1 MTKTGSIRGSVVLSR
16 LAFVRQAKG
25 EEAVKR
31 VLAALPLED
40 RKHFAGTVLPNV
52 WYPFEAGEHL
62 DAAIAAELGGGDEI
76 FKQMGARSAEF
87 NLGDTQKLFVQG
99 RDPQGLLRSAS
110 AIYRLYYDTGART
123 YHASGAR
130 KAVLRTLQSKT
141 FSTYDCLTV
150 VGWHEKAIEMC
161 GGRNPRVTHTK
172 CRARGDDFCEYI
184 CEWG

>member
-16 LAFVRQAKG
+16 LAFVQSAKG
-25 EEAVKR
+25 DEAVKR
-31 VLAALPLED
+31 VLRSLGEED
-40 RKHFAGTVLPNV
+40 RKLFAGTVLPNV
-52 WYPFEAGEHL
+52 WYPFEAGERL
-62 DAAIAAELGGGDEI
+62 DAAIAAELGGGDEV

-110 AIYRLYYDTGART
+110 AIYRLYYDTGSRT

-141 FSTYDCLTV
+141 FSSYDCLTV
-150 VGWHEKAIEMC
+150 IGWHEKAIEMC

-172 CRARGDDFCEYI
+172 CRARGDDYCEYV